1 MPLQGATQE
10 INNFVKGIITE
21 ATALNFPPN
30 ATSDEQNF
38 DLNRDGSRRR
48 RFGIDYE
55 SDFVKTDTGF
65 TESSIKAV
73 GVNTFLWDNV
83 ENNDNLHL
91 VVIQVK
97 DKLWFVDRYA
107 TTFSTAFKN
116 GGSALTLSNVY
127 DEDFDAVS
135 IEGKLVLIARYK
147 DPTYLSYNSSTD
159 TVTATPIYIKVRDFW
174 GVSDGLATTTRPVSL
189 SNTHRYNLFNQGWTI
204 SNALN
209 VRTNEGV
216 YPSNADV
223 QHLAKDSDEVFQSSL
238 LVKQFFGS
246 SPAPKGRYI
255 ISPFSRGTDRK
266 SQSGISSGLPS
277 DNVAERPS
285 VGTSYAGRMFYAGVR
300 GATTNGDSNS
310 PTISSMIFFSKVVES
325 VNDLSICYQ
334 EADPSSEHISDIID
348 NDGGFVVIPEANHV
362 IKLMAINGSLAVFAD
377 NGVWEIYGDTGG
389 FTATSY
395 QVSKVSNTGALGKK
409 SIIEAE
415 DTILYWGEAGI
426 YTLATDPTSGRLV
439 SSNITEGTIQTLYN
453 GLNGDTREHAKG
465 CFDESN
471 RKISWLYSDDSSYNG
486 TDFKYKYNKELVL
499 DFALKAFYIR
509 SLKELTTDSPY
520 IVDCIKTPSFV
531 NLDNVQ
537 DVEVNGTEVQV
548 NGTTVTVTRNVLTG
562 ALSAM
567 KYLTIIPSSGGNY
580 YFTFSEYRNTNFL
593 DWYSED
599 SVGVDAAAYLETGQ
613 NVFEDTQRGKQV
625 PYITFHFV
633 RTETGFETVGSDL
646 LAVGESSCLVQARWD
661 FSNHSNSGKYGS
673 QFQAYRLKRNYI
685 PSGAS
690 DPFDY
695 GHSVITTKN
704 KLRGKGR
711 ALSLYLSTEA
721 TKDCYI
727 LGWGLNVTQAQAV

>member
-1 MPLQGATQE
+1 MPLQGATKE
-10 INNFVKGIITE
+10 VNTFVKGIITE
-21 ATALNFPPN
+21 ATSLNFPPN
-30 ATSDEQNF
+30 ASIDEQNF

-55 SDFVKTDTGF
+55 TSFVKKDTGF
-65 TESSIKAV
+65 TESSIKTV
-73 GVNTFLWDNV
+73 GINTFLWDNV
-83 ENNDNLHL
+83 ENSDNLHL

-116 GGSALTLSNVY
+116 GGNPITLTNVFN
-127 DEDFDAVS
+127 EDLDVVS
-135 IEGKLVLIARYK
+135 IGGKLVLAARYINSA
-147 DPTYLSYNSSTD
+147 YLSYNSSTD
-159 TVTATPIYIKVRDFW
+159 TVTGTTIDIKVRDFW
-174 GVSDGLATTTRPVSL
+174 GVDDGLATTTRPVPL
-189 SNTHRYNLFNQGWTI
+189 SNAHRYNLYNQGW
-204 SNALN
+204 SQGN
-209 VRTNEGV
+209 VHNVHVNEGV
-216 YPSNADV
+216 YPSNADI
-223 QHLAKDSDEVFQSSL
+223 QHLAKDSNEVFQSSL

-255 ISPFSRGTDRK
+255 ISPFYRGADRA
-266 SQSGISSGLPS
+266 SQSGILGLPS

-285 VGTSYAGRMFYAGVR
+285 VVASYAGRIFYAGVR
-300 GATTNGDSNS
+300 GANTNGDSNS

-325 VNDLSICYQ
+325 VNDLSVCYQ
-334 EADPSSEHISDIID
+334 EADPSSEHISDIVD

-362 IKLMAINGSLAVFAD
+362 IKLMALNGSLAVFAD
-377 NGVWEIYGDTGG
+377 NGVWEIYGDAGG

-439 SSNITEGTIQTLYN
+439 SSNITEGTIQALYN

-471 RKISWLYSDDSSYNG
+471 RKISWLYNDEDSYNG

-509 SLKELTTDSPY
+509 SLKELATNSPY
-520 IVDCIKTPSFV
+520 IVGCIKTPSFV

-537 DVEVNGTEVQV
+537 DVEVNGTEIQV
-548 NGTTVTVTRNVLTG
+548 NGETIAVTRNVFTG

-567 KYLTIIPSSGGNY
+567 KYLTIVPSSSGNY

-599 SVGVDAAAYLETGQ
+599 SAGVDAAAYLETGQ
-613 NVFEDTQRGKQV
+613 DIFEDTQRDKQV

-633 RTETGFETVGSDL
+633 RTETGFETVGDDL
-646 LAVGESSCLVQARWD
+646 LAIGESSCLVQARWD

-695 GHSVITTKN
+695 GHSVITTKS

-711 ALSLYLSTEA
+711 ALSLRMDTEA
-721 TKDCYI
+721 AKDCYI